1 MSRAYIENLR
11 AATVALFFGGYN
23 SAVIAATGSGGN
35 IALDVKLVPADD
47 ASEAQAK
54 RDGVSCATALSQ
66 PHRMSGGG
74 WIWGYSPDVP
84 VEVALRDAVGACL
97 AHRVPGWARGAG
109 HTGTVTLNVVKGEV
123 QMELTPNRRKGPRTN
138 RRRRFGRY
146 GKRGRNSARSGR

>member
-1 MSRAYIENLR
+1 MSRAYIDNLR

-23 SAVIAATGSGGN
+23 SAVIAASGSGGN

-54 RDGVSCATALSQ
+54 RNAMTCEAALSR
-66 PHRMSGGG
+66 PHRTSGGG
-74 WIWGYSPDVP
+74 WIWGYRPDMP

-109 HTGTVTLNVVKGEV
+109 HTGMVTLNVVKGEV
-123 QMELTPNRRKGPRTN
+123 QMELTPNRRKGPRMK
-138 RRRRFGRY
+138 RRKRFGRC